1 MSTEQT
7 LYGLKGNIIYSK
19 SSKQLEICENGYLIC
34 EDGKVKGVY
43 PFCRIHTPI
52 YRLKI
57 TVIAS

>member
-34 EDGKVKGVY
+34 EDGKVRSVSGSAGY
-43 PFCRIHTPI
+43 ILRYTG
-52 YRLKI
+52 
-57 TVIAS
+57 